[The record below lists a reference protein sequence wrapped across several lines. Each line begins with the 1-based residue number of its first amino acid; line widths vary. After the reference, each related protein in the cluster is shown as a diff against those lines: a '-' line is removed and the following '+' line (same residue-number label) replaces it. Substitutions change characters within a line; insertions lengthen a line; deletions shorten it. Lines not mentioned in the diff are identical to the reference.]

1 MADCPFCIR
10 IARGEIIIGNDVAA
24 ALYDRYPV
32 SPGHTLIVPIG
43 ILLISCHDQGRA
55 DSCLALVDPAR
66 QNIEENHSPDGYNI
80 GINIGISGGQTIPHA
95 HLHVIPRY
103 SATSRIARW
112 RPLDYSIQSCILA
125 KVMTSSQ
132 SQTTRFALL
141 KGSRT
146 PRRGRFV
153 ATYKL
158 RFSWP

>member
-32 SPGHTLIVPIG
+32 SPGHTLIVPHRHI
-43 ILLISCHDQGRA
+43 A
-55 DSCLALVDPAR
+55 DFLAMTKEERTAVWALVDPAR

-103 SATSRIARW
+103 SGDVEDPRGGVRW
-112 RPLDYSIQSCILA
+112 IIPSKAAYWQKS
-125 KVMTSSQ
+125 
-132 SQTTRFALL
+132 
-141 KGSRT
+141 
-146 PRRGRFV
+146 
-153 ATYKL
+153 
-158 RFSWP
+158 